1 MVSNTIVDHSQSGRN
16 PAVSLEAPSA
26 GDEEGIKPHTVL
38 QENGLGLSSST
49 KMLDR
54 KSFITEKTGY
64 GDEFEISDIL
74 YSKILSIQSNPSKT
88 INTKNIKLRGKIKYY
103 KMKKAM

>member
-1 MVSNTIVDHSQSGRN
+1 MVFNTIVDHSQSVRN

-38 QENGLGLSSST
+38 QANGLGLSSST

-54 KSFITEKTGY
+54 KSFISEKNRFG
-64 GDEFEISDIL
+64 
-74 YSKILSIQSNPSKT
+74 
-88 INTKNIKLRGKIKYY
+88 
-103 KMKKAM
+103 